1 MDKDPLV
8 VEQNNYVTQ
17 IANTYIVYDLDTCSN
32 NPIRNFALKNCLFG
46 ATSIV
51 KKLIKKV
58 EKISEIL
65 AMVMLGTL

>member
-32 NPIRNFALKNCLFG
+32 NAIRNFALKNCLFG
-46 ATSIV
+46 ATSIA

-58 EKISEIL
+58 S
-65 AMVMLGTL
+65 V

>member
-58 EKISEIL
+58 SVQWL
-65 AMVMLGTL
+65 